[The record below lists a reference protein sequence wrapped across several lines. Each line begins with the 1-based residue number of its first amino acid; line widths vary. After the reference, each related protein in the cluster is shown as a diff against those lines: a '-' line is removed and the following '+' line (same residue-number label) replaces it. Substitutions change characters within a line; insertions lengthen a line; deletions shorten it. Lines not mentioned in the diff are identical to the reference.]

1 MSNKLKDNG
10 RIVENKKIIEGAEL
24 YDMLIEAPEIAKWAM
39 PGQIVHILC
48 GEGTTLRRPISI
60 CETVGDC
67 IRLCYE
73 VRGKGTDWMAKR
85 RAGDYIS
92 ILGALGH
99 GFSVKEGERAL
110 LVGGGIGIYPLLSVG
125 KKCSSAKALFGFRT
139 VSLINSLELF
149 ENNGIP
155 TSVITDDGSNGRKG
169 FVTELLR
176 EELAGGGVDVVY
188 VCGPRCMMAAVA
200 EICEAAGVRCEVSME
215 ERMGCGVGAC
225 LACVCKTMF
234 KDNMGVTG
242 EKYKRVCMDGP
253 VFDSKE
259 IIWK

>member
-1 MSNKLKDNG
+1 MSNPLKDNG
-10 RIVENKKIIEGAEL
+10 KIVENKKIIEGAEL
-24 YDMLIEAPEIAKWAM
+24 YDMLIEAPSVAKRAM
-39 PGQIVHILC
+39 PGQIVHVLC

-73 VRGKGTDWMAKR
+73 VRGKGTEYMSKKQ
-85 RAGDYIS
+85 AGEYIS

-99 GFSVKEGERAL
+99 GFTRKEGERAL
-110 LVGGGIGIYPLLSVG
+110 LVGGGIGIYPLLSIG

-139 VSLINSLELF
+139 ASIINSLELF
-149 ENNGIP
+149 ESNGIP
-155 TSVITDDGSNGRKG
+155 TSVITDDGTSGRGG
-169 FVTELLR
+169 FVTELLK
-176 EELAGGGVDVVY
+176 EELARGETDVVY
-188 VCGPRCMMAAVA
+188 VCGPRGMMAAA
-200 EICEAAGVRCEVSME
+200 AALCEQAGVRCEVSME

-234 KDNMGVTG
+234 KDNEGVVG